1 MSELKR
7 TLFYER
13 HVEAGAT
20 LVDFGGWEMPIQY
33 PGGIVEEHLATRS
46 GCGLFDV
53 SHMGRFRITGK
64 DAKAFLQHVLTSNV
78 SALDVD
84 QAQYAIIPNEDGG
97 AVDDAYLYRFVEDAY
112 ILVVNA
118 ANAEKDWAH
127 LSEQIKPYDAQMENK
142 SEAVALLSIQGPK
155 SKQILSEMANGAFLT
170 EPVKNALGTVRLCG
184 VTAHIAKTGY
194 TGEPVGYEIF
204 VLREHGL
211 MIWDELVK
219 RGARPIGLGA
229 RDTLRLEAG
238 LPLYGHELG
247 LDKDG
252 KEIPV
257 FAISLA
263 RFAVSFAEDKRDMI
277 GRKPLERQFAA
288 SSRILNRDFSD
299 LSVLPRRVRP
309 IALTGRGVLRAGFP
323 VYKDGREI
331 GYVTSG
337 TMVPRYVVENQGS
350 LLETFTDQKAMRS
363 IGLALLDSDVLTD
376 DAVEVDIRGSRISA
390 VVPAWHLRADAP
402 PYARPIVVDAP
413 EEPKEQPSANLPLSA
428 RTLLA
433 KAAENHVW
441 RQERCVNLIP
451 SEMTASRAVRQLSG
465 SDPSFRYAEH
475 KKTASFYDNEVF
487 YYQGTKFIDEVERAL
502 VAELRK
508 YFHCTE
514 VEARVISG
522 QMSNTTVFSAL
533 MDYVNRL
540 DRKHTPRRLGYI
552 LNNHI
557 IKGGHL
563 SAQPMGALHDYVAV
577 DPATERPAVVNFP
590 VLRENL
596 FKIDVEETKKVIERY
611 RPEFIIFG
619 KSMVLHK
626 EPVREIRA
634 FVDEQK
640 INTTIM
646 YDMAHVL
653 GLYGSHFQKPFEEG
667 AEIVTGST
675 HKTFFGPQRGVIA
688 VNYREEELK
697 YDLWKTIQTRAFPG
711 AVSNHHLGTVLG
723 LLMAAYEMN
732 AFGDEYQKN
741 VIANAKSFAESL
753 KKAGLDVAGDPA
765 IHYTETHQVIV
776 RTGYGTG
783 PEVAERL
790 EENNVIVNY
799 QATPEEEGFTA
810 SGALRL
816 GVSEMTRFGFGER
829 EFETLAN
836 LMADCILRNKPIAQ
850 EVAKLRSGYTKLGYC
865 FDDEQSLAAL
875 NTLAAQSGI

>member
-13 HVEAGAT
+13 HVQAGAT
-20 LVDFGGWEMPIQY
+20 MVDFGGWEMPIQY

-78 SALDVD
+78 SALEVD
-84 QAQYAIIPNEDGG
+84 QAQYAIIPNEHGG
-97 AVDDAYLYRFVEDAY
+97 AIDDAYLYRFVEDAY

-127 LSEQIKPYDAQMENK
+127 LIREIKAFDAQITDK
-142 SEAVALLSIQGPK
+142 SEAVALLSVQGPK
-155 SKQILSEMANGAFLT
+155 SKEILSDMAGGAFLT
-170 EPVKNALGTVRLCG
+170 EPVKNALGTVNICG
-184 VTAHIAKTGY
+184 KTAHIAKTGY

-204 VLREHGL
+204 ALREDGVFL
-211 MIWDELVK
+211 WDELVK
-219 RGARPIGLGA
+219 RGAKPIGLGA
-229 RDTLRLEAG
+229 RDTLRMEAA

-252 KEIPV
+252 NEIPI

-263 RFAVSFAEDKRDMI
+263 RFAVSFAEEKRGMI
-277 GRKPLERQFAA
+277 GRAPLEAQFAA

-323 VYKDGREI
+323 VYKDGKEI

-337 TMVPRYVVENQGS
+337 TMIPRYVVEHQGS
-350 LLETFTDQKAMRS
+350 LLETFTDQRAMRS

-390 VVPAWHLRADAP
+390 VVPAWHLRSDAP
-402 PYARPIVVDAP
+402 PYARPIVVDAL
-413 EEPKEQPSANLPLSA
+413 EEPKSEPSANLQLSA
-428 RTLLA
+428 LNLLS
-433 KAAENHVW
+433 KATENHVW
-441 RQERCVNLIP
+441 RQEQCVNLIP
-451 SEMTASRAVRQLSG
+451 SEMTASRAVRLLSG

-508 YFHCTE
+508 YFGCTE

-533 MDYVNRL
+533 MDYKNRL
-540 DRKHTPRRLGYI
+540 NRKQTPQRLGYI

-590 VLRENL
+590 VLRDNL

-653 GLYGSHFQKPFEEG
+653 GLVGPHFQQPFAEG

-688 VNYREEELK
+688 VNYKEDELK
-697 YDLWKTIQTRAFPG
+697 YDLW
-711 AVSNHHLGTVLG
+711 
-723 LLMAAYEMN
+723 
-732 AFGDEYQKN
+732 
-741 VIANAKSFAESL
+741 
-753 KKAGLDVAGDPA
+753 
-765 IHYTETHQVIV
+765 
-776 RTGYGTG
+776 
-783 PEVAERL
+783 
-790 EENNVIVNY
+790 
-799 QATPEEEGFTA
+799 
-810 SGALRL
+810 
-816 GVSEMTRFGFGER
+816 
-829 EFETLAN
+829 
-836 LMADCILRNKPIAQ
+836 
-850 EVAKLRSGYTKLGYC
+850 
-865 FDDEQSLAAL
+865 
-875 NTLAAQSGI
+875 